1 MKPQIRNHSE
11 DSFTHWADGMSRL
24 ANQTTAYCKYS
35 GLVTESDGWSLEG
48 MRPYVEHLLKT
59 FGSDRLMWGS
69 DWPVCRLE
77 ASYDAW
83 HSAAHALTVDLSQ
96 AAQDRIFGGTAQAFY
111 RL

>member
-1 MKPQIRNHSE
+1 
-11 DSFTHWADGMSRL
+11 
-24 ANQTTAYCKYS
+24 
-35 GLVTESDGWSLEG
+35 
-48 MRPYVEHLLKT
+48 
-59 FGSDRLMWGS
+59 MWGS